1 METILLLAFV
11 AALVAGTLLG
21 EALGRRW
28 LEVACKPAA
37 SACFLLLAWRT
48 VSAGD
53 PYGSWV
59 LLALALSA
67 TGDVLLI
74 FPAAFR
80 AGLVAF
86 LLAHVAY
93 VAAFHTLWPVSSW
106 PFALAAPVAICSAL
120 VARWLLPHAG
130 RMRGAVAA
138 YIAVITVMVWGGMS
152 VGMGPP
158 DRALAAIGA
167 VLFYLSD
174 LAVARNRFVHK
185 ALVNRLWGL
194 PAYYLG
200 QCLLALSTAP

>member
-1 METILLLAFV
+1 MPTTLLLV
-11 AALVAGTLLG
+11 LVAVLVSGTLLS

-28 LEVACKPAA
+28 LEVVCKPAA

-48 VSAGD
+48 AAAGD
-53 PYGSWV
+53 PYGAWV

-67 TGDVLLI
+67 AGDVLLM
-74 FPAAFR
+74 FPGAFK
-80 AGLVAF
+80 AGLLAF
-86 LLAHVAY
+86 LLGHVAY
-93 VAAFHTLWPVSSW
+93 VAAFHTLWPASSW
-106 PFALAAPVAICSAL
+106 PFALAAPVAVSSAL
-120 VARWLLPHAG
+120 AARWLLPHAG
-130 RMRGAVAA
+130 RLKAAVAA

-152 VGMGPP
+152 VGIGPP
-158 DRALAAIGA
+158 ARALAAIGA

-185 ALVNRLWGL
+185 ALANRLWGL

>member
-1 METILLLAFV
+1 MPTTILF
-11 AALVAGTLLG
+11 ALVAVLVFGTLLG

-37 SACFLLLAWRT
+37 SACFLFLAWRT
-48 VSAGD
+48 AEAGD
-53 PYGSWV
+53 PYGAWV
-59 LLALALSA
+59 MVALALSA
-67 TGDVLLI
+67 AGDVLLA

-93 VAAFHTLWPVSSW
+93 VAAFHTLWPASSW
-106 PFALAAPVAICSAL
+106 PFALATPVAVASAL
-120 VARWLLPHAG
+120 AARWLLPHAG
-130 RMRGAVAA
+130 RLRAAVAA
-138 YIAVITVMVWGGMS
+138 YIAVITVMVWGGVS
-152 VGMGPP
+152 VGVGPP
-158 DRALAAIGA
+158 ARALAAIGA

-185 ALVNRLWGL
+185 ALANRLWGL
-194 PAYYLG
+194 PAYYLA